1 MGREKEWKRREEVGE
16 GKKSEVAAAAA
27 DRVSTDR
34 ADLLAVAVVVA
45 DVSIIAIDGFVA
57 AVVAAVPVVAVI
69 L

>member
-1 MGREKEWKRREEVGE
+1 ML
-16 GKKSEVAAAAA
+16 KKNIFVNMSEFITWPSSLVFI
-27 DRVSTDR
+27 SS
-34 ADLLAVAVVVA
+34 ADLHAVAVVVA